1 MTLGRADAGRT
12 VCVATGSVVRV
23 VLQGAHARPWRF
35 ALEGD
40 ALVPVADGRGAL
52 PVDMQGASY
61 RAARPGTARILGTQI
76 ACPAPRPGEVA
87 CMAVEQAWAVTV
99 VVR

>member
-1 MTLGRADAGRT
+1 MQ
-12 VCVATGSVVRV
+12 GS
-23 VLQGAHARPWRF
+23 HARPWRF

-40 ALVPVADGRGAL
+40 ALVPVVDRRESL
-52 PVDMQGASY
+52 PVETQGASY
-61 RAARPGTARILGTQI
+61 RAARPGTGRIVGTQI